1 VKVACFSLLALC
13 TLALPAQDRPAP
25 AAAEHDGTGALAIL
39 RRDGVMFPFASF
51 ERNRWRV
58 TWPISLQAIELP
70 VSIDAIPERWW
81 GTPTP
86 DKWRAHLL
94 NGETVALQPRVPII
108 FRSFCGRRL
117 GLRTSYKSAQP
128 PPPVPAG
135 PFPKD
140 GVAVSG
146 NVALEPI
153 EHVDRTSAEWT
164 ALAVSLLKDFNR
176 VEEETLRRVRLNTA
190 WQHSVKTAERN
201 KVPVRLEAWYRSP
214 SGEPG
219 WTVSYI
225 EAVRTYPPGPE
236 DNGCGLETLVSGWL
250 HHQNGELKKS
260 SDLRGKITYC
270 DRVGATFMLP
280 FGRIRPTDRTYWIF
294 QLSGWD
300 DEWYEVA
307 EIGPEKV
314 RHVVE
319 VYAGGRLGCR

>member
-13 TLALPAQDRPAP
+13 TVALQAQDRPAP
-25 AAAEHDGTGALAIL
+25 APAEHDGTGALAIL
-39 RRDGVMFPFASF
+39 RRDGLMFPFASF
-51 ERNRWRV
+51 ERDSWRV
-58 TWPISLQAIELP
+58 TWPISLHAIELP
-70 VSIDAIPERWW
+70 VSIDSIPERWW
-81 GTPTP
+81 GTRTP
-86 DKWRAHLL
+86 DQWRAYLL
-94 NGETVALQPRVPII
+94 NGQTVALQARVPIV

-117 GLRTSYKSAQP
+117 GVRTSYKSAQP
-128 PPPVPAG
+128 PPAVPAG

-146 NVALEPI
+146 NVPIEPI
-153 EHVDRTSAEWT
+153 EHVDRTSGEWT

-190 WQHSVKTAERN
+190 WQHSVKTVERR

-214 SGEPG
+214 AGEPG

-225 EAVRTYPPGPE
+225 EAVRSYPPGPE

-280 FGRIRPTDRTYWIF
+280 FGRIRPKDRTYWIF

-307 EIGPEKV
+307 EVGPEKV

-319 VYAGGRLGCR
+319 VYDGGRLGCR